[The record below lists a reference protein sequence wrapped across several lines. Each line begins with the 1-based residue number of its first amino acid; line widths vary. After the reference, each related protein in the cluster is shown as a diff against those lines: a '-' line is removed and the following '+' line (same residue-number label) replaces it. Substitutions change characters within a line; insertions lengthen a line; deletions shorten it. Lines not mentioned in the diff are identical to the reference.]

1 MLHVLISENAFNP
14 KSLLEVNKIQ
24 LEVEAEKNELLILE
38 KYFDSE
44 RFKNLQMILRV
55 VGDFAEKY
63 NAYCNYCAVQV
74 LEKEKIEEKKK
85 NLRQEKEFIQET
97 VEHFL
102 EKYGVKVVPEIH
114 KIGKSL
120 TENLSNTVKRLY
132 SLEKAAG
139 IYISDISRIIE
150 YKHDMEISE
159 MLKEIG

>member
-1 MLHVLISENAFNP
+1 
-14 KSLLEVNKIQ
+14 
-24 LEVEAEKNELLILE
+24 
-38 KYFDSE
+38 
-44 RFKNLQMILRV
+44 MILRV

-63 NAYCNYCAVQV
+63 IAYCNYCAVQV